1 MASLPAAVA
10 HVVTARA
17 QGVSKHMDP
26 AALRQAKIELLT
38 TGLSMTEGREPT
50 LRAVFLLNL
59 IEQAEAR
66 YNAVEQENVDDSQGT
81 R

>member
-1 MASLPAAVA
+1 
-10 HVVTARA
+10 
-17 QGVSKHMDP
+17 MDP

>member
-1 MASLPAAVA
+1 
-10 HVVTARA
+10 
-17 QGVSKHMDP
+17 MDP

-66 YNAVEQENVDDSQGT
+66 YNAVEQENTDDNQGT